1 MFDYDH
7 EARRQLARERVDALA
22 RDYRRAQPLSG
33 GRGELPERSRSRVMR
48 TLSLLRQLRRHRVEH
63 APA

>member
-7 EARRQLARERVDALA
+7 EARRQLSRERVDALA

-33 GRGELPERSRSRVMR
+33 REELPERSRSRATW
-48 TLSLLRQLRRHRVEH
+48 TLSLLGQLRRHRAEH
-63 APA
+63 VPA